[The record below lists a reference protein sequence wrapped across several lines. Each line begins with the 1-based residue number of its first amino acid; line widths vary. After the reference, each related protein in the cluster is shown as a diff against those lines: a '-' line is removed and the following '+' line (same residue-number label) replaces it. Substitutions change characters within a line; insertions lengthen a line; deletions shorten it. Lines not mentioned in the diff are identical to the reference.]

1 MCVCLQAGY
10 SKLLQQ
16 PGRDQTIVTGAGGPS
31 GTGKRPTGD
40 TILPPPVF
48 VQDVVVAERNSKSRN
63 SSGTIGGSQTN
74 GSASVG
80 EGGADEDSIS
90 SPVVAASTSGQGDS
104 AGTAASHGGP
114 SQRQGQSTSAAKK
127 GGDGKGSVGVSEVP
141 SAPAVAPKQHQSQS
155 GNRVAGP
162 AGPLQKGVA
171 GGSRS
176 SGEDTQEESVQ
187 SASASQTQK
196 DIKGGGTKPQRN
208 GSDRNISNSS
218 KSSGVGTEAEPMGAH
233 ASESAS
239 GATAVE
245 STGKSVPEVHLSK
258 NRTGNDAPGV
268 GGQLS
273 TAATSSPSLASHDAL
288 PAAASISNL
297 VSSSSFN
304 GLGNCAVF
312 PVPISSLTVS
322 IWSNL
327 LAGSSDDLTMNPYAL
342 ITVPVTEL
350 FELTIPPVDAACMAV
365 WPKPL
370 SHYSQGVGADG
381 VTSGP
386 ASQHIFH
393 RSYSSQHLPPSES
406 APTVGANTPSSA
418 SVPTAASS
426 SSAGTSAV
434 NQKEGPAQMSPGLSQ
449 YRQQQQQQTGSYMNA
464 GNARGPIGNGMPT
477 PTQASQTQQP
487 TIAALQQMFPGV
499 HMAFGT
505 PKTGQQQAGYNA
517 TALQR

>member
-1 MCVCLQAGY
+1 MCLQAGY

-48 VQDVVVAERNSKSRN
+48 VQDLVVAERNSKSRN
-63 SSGTIGGSQTN
+63 SSGTIGGSQAN

-80 EGGADEDSIS
+80 EGGTDEDSIS
-90 SPVVAASTSGQGDS
+90 SPVVAASTSVQGDS
-104 AGTAASHGGP
+104 AGTAASQSGP

-127 GGDGKGSVGVSEVP
+127 GGDGKGNV
-141 SAPAVAPKQHQSQS
+141 AVAPTVSSTSQP

-162 AGPLQKGVA
+162 GAPSQKGVA
-171 GGSRS
+171 GGSKS
-176 SGEDTQEESVQ
+176 SGEDTQEQSVQ
-187 SASASQTQK
+187 SASASQVQK
-196 DIKGGGTKPQRN
+196 DTKGGAKPQRN

-218 KSSGVGTEAEPMGAH
+218 KSSGVGTEAESLGAH

-245 STGKSVPEVHLSK
+245 STGKSVPEVNPKKSQ
-258 NRTGNDAPGV
+258 GGMGASGGPAPAE
-268 GGQLS
+268 GGQTQ
-273 TAATSSPSLASHDAL
+273 TAPSLTPSPTLRIGTPAS
-288 PAAASISNL
+288 ASISNL

-386 ASQHIFH
+386 AGQHTFH
-393 RSYSSQHLPPSES
+393 RSYSSQQLPPTETATPS
-406 APTVGANTPSSA
+406 VGAKTPPSA
-418 SVPTAASS
+418 SVPTAGS
-426 SSAGTSAV
+426 SSAGASAM
-434 NQKEGPAQMSPGLSQ
+434 NQKEGPAQTNPGLSQ
-449 YRQQQQQQTGSYMNA
+449 YHQQQQQQQQQQQTGSYINA
-464 GNARGPIGNGMPT
+464 GSARGPTGNGVP
-477 PTQASQTQQP
+477 PPAQAGQTQQP

-505 PKTGQQQAGYNA
+505 PKTGQQQSGYNTSA
-517 TALQR
+517 TQR